1 MTDGEARLA
10 GFPFP
15 LSGVRS
21 ATASG
26 LDGDDLA
33 WAFTMRMSYHYLADR
48 LVSNRVP
55 ILA

>member
-1 MTDGEARLA
+1 MTDGETRLA

-15 LSGVRS
+15 PNGVCS

-33 WAFTMRMSYHYLADR
+33 WAFTMRMSYH
-48 LVSNRVP
+48 
-55 ILA
+55 